1 MTRSIDGEFATAIP
15 VRLRYRAYSP
25 SSEVRSGVDARRPL
39 IVFLHGAS
47 ARRGDLSAVASLG
60 LPQKLERGDEVP
72 FVVVAPQCPP
82 NLDWSMILPA
92 LGPFMTE
99 VVDRFH
105 ADPNRV
111 YLTGLSM
118 GGFGA
123 WALATEYP
131 DLFAAVAPIC
141 GGGRPLLDFPER
153 LQRIVR
159 MPVWCFHGERDEE
172 IPVRESLKLVDALR
186 AYGGDVRLT
195 VYRDVGHDSWTQ
207 AYDDPELY
215 AWFLRQVRT
224 VSTGSDSD

>member
-1 MTRSIDGEFATAIP
+1 VTRALEGEFTTAIP
-15 VRLRYRAYSP
+15 IRLRYRAYLPAVCTAS
-25 SSEVRSGVDARRPL
+25 SSEARPPL

-60 LPQKLERGDEVP
+60 LPEKLERGEEVP
-72 FVVVAPQCPP
+72 FIVVAPQCPE

-92 LGPFMTE
+92 LDAFVAE
-99 VVDRFH
+99 VVEKFH
-105 ADPNRV
+105 ADPDRV

-131 DLFAAVAPIC
+131 GRFAAVAPIC

-153 LQRIVR
+153 LRRIVR
-159 MPVWCFHGERDEE
+159 LPVWCFHGERDDE
-172 IPVRESLKLVDALR
+172 IPVRESVKLVDALK

-195 VYRDVGHDSWTQ
+195 VYPDVGHDSWTR
-207 AYDDPELY
+207 AYDNPELY
-215 AWFLRQVRT
+215 AWFLRQLRT
-224 VSTGSDSD
+224 SRVAR